1 MATVKMVTTGDL
13 FAKKDGENYKFILP
27 AYQRGYRWRSPKND
41 DVANTESSQILQL
54 LVDIEEYLKTTV
66 FNEKFYCMQP
76 VVVAE
81 KSNNEYYLVDG
92 QQRLTTF
99 FLLYKFLKYDEI
111 CSPKYRRLLP
121 QDEIDKANDEL
132 NRSVFTLK
140 YDNRRVEDLLN
151 DIQNVNEID
160 DTTADK
166 YFLSSAYLCIKKWFD
181 DHNDKELP
189 GKFRTLL
196 ERTSSQI
203 NVPVGEEI
211 PRSLQFIWYELE
223 DDECNEQEKL
233 FQRINKGK
241 LPLTS
246 AELIKAFLFG
256 EFDRKIKNLNVEL
269 CKNED
274 SEYRKR
280 ITQSIKNAEQA
291 KDRFEKEWEEYENA
305 MQDEA
310 FWYFISKHNYDTRL
324 EYLFEL
330 ILLDRSAT
338 LAKGK
343 DKLCCGQNIDTPQ
356 HTFALFKKMY
366 DESYKGNGGIE
377 AARRDFFEYYQK
389 LKKYYSNWD
398 LYHLIGCLIHLNI
411 PMDEIFRYA
420 NEKRL
425 ISEVASELRGK
436 ILRTIFPN
444 KKDNSKSFVTNKK
457 SLREALAGLQY
468 DIRKE
473 DMRSVLF
480 VFNIASI
487 LRMKQKNTFFSFD
500 QYHKGKWDLE
510 HICSQNQNIDANKQD
525 QWLDTIL
532 DYFLGTAFVPPPPGY
547 ENKKEAK
554 IRIKDSQD
562 IFQKNKEKYLTP
574 QLVTDFYNLVE
585 NPVKITL
592 DDLKRYILCGIYLV
606 KDGTAK
612 KNIWQPIFQLVNQY
626 ELNNEKSPNPTH
638 TLHNITLLDE
648 QTNRTYKDAPFF
660 VKRKHIISVEEN
672 GRFILPGTRNIF
684 VKNYSEAL
692 DNMLFW
698 DPEKDGNAYFNK
710 IHNTLTEFFALPDDE
725 NDKQG

>member
-13 FAKKDGENYKFILP
+13 FSGKYKFILP
-27 AYQRGYRWRSPKND
+27 AYQRGYRWRSPGD
-41 DVANTESSQILQL
+41 GDLSRIEDSQVLQL
-54 LVDIEEYLKTTV
+54 LDDIRNYCNSDYNTTDR
-66 FNEKFYCMQP
+66 KSLFYCLQP
-76 VVVAE
+76 IVVARSSE
-81 KSNNEYYLVDG
+81 NKYYLVDG

-99 FLLYKFLKYDEI
+99 FLLYRYLNFKKISYKVFFDDDIPMEQKADQVSKELRDSEFSLEYQ
-111 CSPKYRRLLP
+111 YR
-121 QDEIDKANDEL
+121 DIG
-132 NRSVFTLK
+132 
-140 YDNRRVEDLLN
+140 DLLEN
-151 DIQNVNEID
+151 IQKIKEPD
-160 DTTADK
+160 DRTVDR
-166 YFLSSAYLCIKKWFD
+166 YYLSSAYLTIKDWFEKQND
-181 DHNDKELP
+181 ETLDNFWHLLGRKSTDISKDHKL
-189 GKFRTLL
+189 K
-196 ERTSSQI
+196 
-203 NVPVGEEI
+203 
-211 PRSLQFIWYELE
+211 SLQFIWYELE
-223 DDECNEQEKL
+223 GDECSDQEKL
-233 FQRINKGK
+233 FQRLNKGK

-256 EFDRKIKNLNVEL
+256 EFDKNLNRSTKL
-269 CKNED
+269 LK
-274 SEYRKR
+274 S
-280 ITQSIKNAEQA
+280 

-330 ILLDRSAT
+330 ILSDRSAA

-420 NEKRL
+420 NEKKL

-457 SLREALAGLQY
+457 SLREALADLQY
-468 DIRKE
+468 DTRKE
-473 DMRSVLF
+473 DIRSVLF

-510 HICSQNQNIDANKQD
+510 HICSQNQNIDANKQE

-574 QLVTDFYNLVE
+574 QLVTDFYNFVE
-585 NPVKITL
+585 NPVKITQ